1 MTALARVSLTGSYET
16 TLERFKEQS
25 GATVDTGDPT
35 YAMLATDRNWTTA
48 QSTVT
53 LSGGTI
59 SLTDGAQCRLITT
72 CRKHPYVGVFDVPV
86 VDGLFG
92 LHVQTNGGG
101 NTLKIDMNGT
111 VYDGWPGQAKL
122 LGLGGSSTLAREW
135 IIDPSL
141 SGIVSYGFGQLYSTS
156 AGLVWVSGHYDAP
169 FALAKVSEFDT
180 SLNATAGYACNAAAG
195 VSIKS
200 GYVNQYG
207 TSATTIIT
215 PDTAFDN
222 GLMPLMKLTITG
234 TIATYSNEEIDYVP
248 ASPGELVGPA
258 YGDCWPGDGTYYL
271 WQVNRT
277 TWRWVDTPGS
287 YPTDNPYD
295 PGNPSAATRE
305 KFIEV
310 SMTGPD
316 GGGKYSLSVRGDGFA
331 RFKLDN
337 ITSGSLDGQSL
348 SALDI
353 PRTSDQDNIPADHSD
368 PPGSYQ
374 DSAVCTMDSG

>member
-16 TLERFKEQS
+16 TLERFKEES
-25 GATVDTGDPT
+25 GTTSDTGSPT

-59 SLTDGAQCRLITT
+59 SLTDGAACRLLTT
-72 CRKHPYVGVFDVPV
+72 CRKYAYVGAYDVPV
-86 VDGLFG
+86 VNGLFG
-92 LHVQTNGGG
+92 LHIQTSGGG
-101 NTLKIDMNGT
+101 CTLYVDMKGT
-111 VYDGWPGQAKL
+111 VYDGWSGQSKILRPGPV
-122 LGLGGSSTLAREW
+122 TTARLW
-135 IIDPSL
+135 LTDPSA
-141 SGIVSYGFGQLYSTS
+141 SGRVSDGFGQLYSTS
-156 AGLVWVSGHYDAP
+156 AGMTWVSGHYTSP
-169 FALAKVSEFDT
+169 FAVFQAIAGDSA
-180 SLNATAGYACNAAAG
+180 LNATAGYTCNATAG

-207 TSATTIIT
+207 TSATTIST

-248 ASPGELVGPA
+248 ASPGELAGPA

-277 TWRWVDTPGS
+277 TWKWVDTPNS

-316 GGGKYSLSVRGDGFA
+316 GGGKYTLSVSGDGFA
-331 RFKLDN
+331 RFKLEN
-337 ITSGSLDGQSL
+337 IASGSLDGQSL